1 MCKSVEG
8 PCRGGLVVVDADVLL
23 FAPDLGLHPPWRFTM
38 WAAMTADV
46 SEFFA
51 TVRNDTVAVVS
62 PVILGRKSVQRS
74 GEAQGGEA
82 AAERTASDVA
92 LALQRAEEAAPDAW
106 SYGDD
111 EEAATQL
118 ELADFDIGTDRSA
131 GAATRRGATSP
142 SAASGGAAL
151 PLPTRTSTSSLL
163 SVERCG
169 EAVGARG
176 ERLAALRRDL
186 DVAIAEGA
194 GDSEAAMVLR
204 AAIAA
209 ALAEAERSDSAA
221 RVPDAERVAS
231 SGAAVPSAGE
241 VAAAAKAAPPAP
253 PLASSIDATL
263 LVSTAAADLEEWS
276 DDWE

>member
-1 MCKSVEG
+1 M
-8 PCRGGLVVVDADVLL
+8 
-23 FAPDLGLHPPWRFTM
+23 
-38 WAAMTADV
+38 
-46 SEFFA
+46 
-51 TVRNDTVAVVS
+51 
-62 PVILGRKSVQRS
+62 
-74 GEAQGGEA
+74 
-82 AAERTASDVA
+82 
-92 LALQRAEEAAPDAW
+92 
-106 SYGDD
+106 
-111 EEAATQL
+111 
-118 ELADFDIGTDRSA
+118 
-131 GAATRRGATSP
+131 
-142 SAASGGAAL
+142 
-151 PLPTRTSTSSLL
+151 
-163 SVERCG
+163 
-169 EAVGARG
+169 GARG

-209 ALAEAERSDSAA
+209 ALAKAERSDSAA